1 MSLTDRI
8 SHFFNGYDDETE
20 YDNYDNGSSQVR
32 TESEGPQGN
41 QKNRIMSIVGKGDHS
56 QKKIMLFEPRVFS
69 DAKQIASRLLNGQ
82 AAIINFERMDNQQSR
97 RIVDFLSGVTYAID
111 GDIKRIGEQIFLYT
125 PSEFSVE
132 GMLNEAVK
140 LQDF

>member
-8 SHFFNGYDDETE
+8 NRFFNGYDEETE
-20 YDNYDNGSSQVR
+20 STGHNDVSPQYG
-32 TESEGPQGN
+32 TESEGPQGS

-69 DAKQIASRLLNGQ
+69 DAKQIASRLLDGQ
-82 AAIINFERMDNQQSR
+82 AAIINFERMDDQQAR
-97 RIVDFLSGVTYAID
+97 RIVDFLSGVTYAIN
-111 GDIKRIGEQIFLYT
+111 GDIKRIGEQIFLCT

-132 GMLNEAVK
+132 GMLNEATK

>member
-82 AAIINFERMDNQQSR
+82 AAIINFGRMDNPQSR
-97 RIVDFLSGVTYAID
+97 RIVDFLSGVT
-111 GDIKRIGEQIFLYT
+111 
-125 PSEFSVE
+125 
-132 GMLNEAVK
+132 
-140 LQDF
+140 

>member
-1 MSLTDRI
+1 
-8 SHFFNGYDDETE
+8 
-20 YDNYDNGSSQVR
+20 
-32 TESEGPQGN
+32 
-41 QKNRIMSIVGKGDHS
+41 MSIVGKGDHS

-111 GDIKRIGEQIFLYT
+111 GDIKRIGEQIFLCT

>member
-41 QKNRIMSIVGKGDHS
+41 QKNRIMSIWIS
-56 QKKIMLFEPRVFS
+56 YL
-69 DAKQIASRLLNGQ
+69 
-82 AAIINFERMDNQQSR
+82 
-97 RIVDFLSGVTYAID
+97 
-111 GDIKRIGEQIFLYT
+111 
-125 PSEFSVE
+125 
-132 GMLNEAVK
+132 
-140 LQDF
+140 

>member
-41 QKNRIMSIVGKGDHS
+41 QKNRIMSIVGKNDHS

-82 AAIINFERMDNQQSR
+82 AAIINFERMIILTKTEIPSR
-97 RIVDFLSGVTYAID
+97 NGKHGGWTTNNRAESLISYQG
-111 GDIKRIGEQIFLYT
+111 
-125 PSEFSVE
+125 
-132 GMLNEAVK
+132 
-140 LQDF
+140 

>member
-69 DAKQIASRLLNGQ
+69 DAKQIASRLLHGQ

-111 GDIKRIGEQIFLYT
+111 GDIKRIGEQIFLCT

>member
-8 SHFFNGYDDETE
+8 NRFFNGYDEETE
-20 YDNYDNGSSQVR
+20 STGYNDVSPQYG

-69 DAKQIASRLLNGQ
+69 DAKQIASRLLDGQ
-82 AAIINFERMDNQQSR
+82 AAIINFERMDDQQSR
-97 RIVDFLSGVTYAID
+97 RIVDFLSGVTYAIN
-111 GDIKRIGEQIFLYT
+111 GDIKRIGEQIFLCT

-132 GMLNEAVK
+132 GMLNEAAK

>member
-111 GDIKRIGEQIFLYT
+111 GDIKRIGEQIFLLMKPLSFKT
-125 PSEFSVE
+125 FSKESESVSR
-132 GMLNEAVK
+132 NY
-140 LQDF
+140 

>member
-41 QKNRIMSIVGKGDHS
+41 QKNRIMSIVGKSDHS
-56 QKKIMLFEPRVFS
+56 QKKIMLFGRRRTN
-69 DAKQIASRLLNGQ
+69 ITWNGNHKP
-82 AAIINFERMDNQQSR
+82 INE
-97 RIVDFLSGVTYAID
+97 L
-111 GDIKRIGEQIFLYT
+111 K
-125 PSEFSVE
+125 
-132 GMLNEAVK
+132 
-140 LQDF
+140 

>member
-8 SHFFNGYDDETE
+8 NRFFNGYDEETE
-20 YDNYDNGSSQVR
+20 STGYNDDSPQYG

-69 DAKQIASRLLNGQ
+69 DAKQIASRLLDGQ
-82 AAIINFERMDNQQSR
+82 AAIINFERMDDQQSR
-97 RIVDFLSGVTYAID
+97 RIVDFLSGVTYAIN
-111 GDIKRIGEQIFLYT
+111 GDIKRIGEQIFLCT

-132 GMLNEAVK
+132 GMLNEAAK